1 MNPAAPRLASIDL
14 LRAAAIVVMVAV
26 HFVENLS
33 GAYDDGSGRFI
44 GVHDAWWLP
53 TGFAAPTFA
62 LLSGVSYRL
71 WLEGQWRRGVPDA
84 TVSRRTLGR
93 GWFLIVVG
101 LVFNVAIWLPED
113 IFNWDIL
120 TLLGCGLLALD
131 VARRMPTL
139 VVLGTA
145 AAVVAV
151 APALRELADYPAFW
165 TSGAFDYDFTLPD
178 VLLGWLVTGYFPIFP
193 WLAYPLT
200 GYAIAGSLLPGSCRP
215 EPDHVLPTALVRGG
229 AAALVVVSTLLVVA
243 ASGRRVWTMFPPS
256 TAYVLGTLG
265 GVSLAV
271 AAVHR
276 WLDGPVPRGRTLVDW
291 AGPLS
296 RHSLSIYLLHHAV
309 HVWPLWIWGLATT
322 GRATALWQVAVSP
335 AVAVGLAVAFML
347 AAAVVFREVDRR
359 RLPAVES
366 LMRTLC
372 D

>member
-1 MNPAAPRLASIDL
+1 MNPAPPRLASIDV
-14 LRAAAIVVMVAV
+14 LRAAAIVVMVVV

-33 GAYDDGSGRFI
+33 GAYDDGSGRFV

-71 WLEGQWRRGVPDA
+71 WLEGQWRRGVSAA

-93 GWFLIVVG
+93 GCFLVVLG

-113 IFNWDIL
+113 VFNWDIL
-120 TLLGCGLLALD
+120 TFLGCGFLALD
-131 VARRMPTL
+131 VARRTPTL

-145 AAVVAV
+145 AAVVAI
-151 APALRELADYPAFW
+151 APTLRELADYPAFW
-165 TSGAFDYDFTLPD
+165 TSGAFDYDFTVPD
-178 VLLGWLVTGYFPIFP
+178 ILLGWLVTGYFPLVP
-193 WLAYPLT
+193 WLAYPLV
-200 GYAIAGSLLPGSCRP
+200 GYAIAGSLLPGSCD
-215 EPDHVLPTALVRGG
+215 PDPDGTLPPALARGG
-229 AAALVVVSTLLVVA
+229 AAVLVAVATALVA
-243 ASGRRVWTMFPPS
+243 AAPGGRDWTMFPAS

-265 GVSLAV
+265 GVGLAL
-271 AAVHR
+271 AAAHR
-276 WLDGPVPRGRTLVDW
+276 WIDGPGHRSRTLVAW

-309 HVWPLWIWGLATT
+309 HVWPLWIWSLATT
-322 GRATALWQVAVSP
+322 GRATALWQVALPP
-335 AVAVGLAVAFML
+335 AVAVGLAVTFML
-347 AAAVVFREVDRR
+347 GAAVVFREIDRR

-366 LMRTLC
+366 LMRRVC